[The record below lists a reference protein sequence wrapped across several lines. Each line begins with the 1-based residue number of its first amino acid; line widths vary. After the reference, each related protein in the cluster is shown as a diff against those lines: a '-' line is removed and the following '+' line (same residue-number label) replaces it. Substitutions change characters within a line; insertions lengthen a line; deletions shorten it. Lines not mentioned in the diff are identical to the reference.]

1 MSTNVAWRISDV
13 LKTAK
18 DKQVGFKARYF
29 MAFFAYMAISV
40 VIELTREWV
49 FGSSD
54 DGSVTAVV
62 AEAVIALLMMPLGV
76 GLGLLG
82 IRRASG
88 RDTPVSTLWEPYT
101 MAVPLLIM
109 FILMGV
115 LIVGG
120 LLLLI
125 LPGIY
130 LAIAYSFAP
139 YLIIE
144 KGLGVWESLETS
156 RKAITQYWWR
166 YFGLMLVSGLLVIAG
181 IIPLF
186 IGLIWVLP
194 LITIA
199 AGEVFVET
207 FNDST
212 TQGVEESE
220 EAPTI
225 G

>member
-29 MAFFAYMAISV
+29 MAFVAYMAISV

-220 EAPTI
+220 DLPTI

>member
-29 MAFFAYMAISV
+29 MAFVAYMAISV

-220 EAPTI
+220 DLPTI
-225 G
+225 S

>member
-1 MSTNVAWRISDV
+1 MSTPVTWRISDV

-18 DKQVGFKARYF
+18 DKQIGFKASYF
-29 MAFFAYMAISV
+29 MAFVAYMAISIV
-40 VIELTREWV
+40 VELARDAL
-49 FGSSD
+49 FGASA
-54 DGSVTAVV
+54 DGAVTAVV
-62 AEAVIALLMMPLGV
+62 AEAVIGLLMIPLGV

-88 RDTPVSTLWEPYT
+88 HETPVRTLWEPYT
-101 MAVPLLIM
+101 MAIPLLIM

-120 LLLLI
+120 LVLLI

-144 KGLGVWESLETS
+144 KGMGVWESLETS

-166 YFGLMLVSGLLVIAG
+166 YFGLMLVSALLIIAG

-194 LITIA
+194 IVTIA

-207 FNDST
+207 FNEPT
-212 TQGVEESE
+212 TKNIEGSQ
-220 EAPTI
+220 EASGTD
-225 G
+225 

>member
-18 DKQVGFKARYF
+18 DKQVGFKASYF
-29 MAFFAYMAISV
+29 MAFVAYMAISV

-109 FILMGV
+109 FILMGI

-144 KGLGVWESLETS
+144 KGMGVWESLETS

-207 FNDST
+207 FSEPT
-212 TQGVEESE
+212 TKDIEGSQ
-220 EAPTI
+220 EAA
-225 G
+225 GDD

>member
-29 MAFFAYMAISV
+29 MAFVAYMAISV

-88 RDTPVSTLWEPYT
+88 RDTPVRTLWEPYT

>member
-18 DKQVGFKARYF
+18 DKQVGFKASYF
-29 MAFFAYMAISV
+29 MAFVAYMAISI

-109 FILMGV
+109 FILMGILV
-115 LIVGG
+115 VGG

-144 KGLGVWESLETS
+144 KGMGVWESLETS

-207 FNDST
+207 FSEPT
-212 TQGVEESE
+212 TKDIEGSQ
-220 EAPTI
+220 EAA
-225 G
+225 GDD

>member
-18 DKQVGFKARYF
+18 DKQVGFKASYF
-29 MAFFAYMAISV
+29 MAFVAYMAISV

-166 YFGLMLVSGLLVIAG
+166 YFGLMLVSALLIIAG

-194 LITIA
+194 IVTIA

-207 FNDST
+207 FNDSI

>member
-1 MSTNVAWRISDV
+1 
-13 LKTAK
+13 
-18 DKQVGFKARYF
+18 
-29 MAFFAYMAISV
+29 MAI
-40 VIELTREWV
+40 
-49 FGSSD
+49 
-54 DGSVTAVV
+54 
-62 AEAVIALLMMPLGV
+62 
-76 GLGLLG
+76 
-82 IRRASG
+82 
-88 RDTPVSTLWEPYT
+88 
-101 MAVPLLIM
+101 PLLIM

-120 LLLLI
+120 LVLLI

-144 KGLGVWESLETS
+144 KGMGVWESLETS

-166 YFGLMLVSGLLVIAG
+166 YFGLMLVSSLLIIAG

-194 LITIA
+194 IVTIA

-207 FNDST
+207 F
-212 TQGVEESE
+212 SE
-220 EAPTI
+220 PKTKDIEGSQEAS
-225 G
+225 GAD

>member
-1 MSTNVAWRISDV
+1 MSTPVTWRISDV

-18 DKQVGFKARYF
+18 DKQIGFKASYF
-29 MAFFAYMAISV
+29 MAFVAYMAISIV
-40 VIELTREWV
+40 VELARDAL
-49 FGSSD
+49 FGASADGAVTSD
-54 DGSVTAVV
+54 V

-88 RDTPVSTLWEPYT
+88 RDTPVRTLWEPYT
-101 MAVPLLIM
+101 MAIPLLIM

-120 LLLLI
+120 LVLLI

-144 KGLGVWESLETS
+144 KGMGVWESLETS

-166 YFGLMLVSGLLVIAG
+166 YFGLMLVSALLIIAG

-194 LITIA
+194 IVTIA

-207 FNDST
+207 FNEPT
-212 TQGVEESE
+212 TKNIEGSQ
-220 EAPTI
+220 EASGTD
-225 G
+225 

>member
-18 DKQVGFKARYF
+18 DKQVGFKASYF
-29 MAFFAYMAISV
+29 MAFVAYMAISV

-144 KGLGVWESLETS
+144 KRLGVWESLETS

-166 YFGLMLVSGLLVIAG
+166 YFGLMTVSGLLVIAG

-194 LITIA
+194 IITIA

-207 FNDST
+207 FNDSI

>member
-18 DKQVGFKARYF
+18 DKQVGFKASYF
-29 MAFFAYMAISV
+29 MAFVAYMAISI

>member
-18 DKQVGFKARYF
+18 DKQVGFKASYF
-29 MAFFAYMAISV
+29 MAFVAYMAISV

-49 FGSSD
+49 IGSSD

-144 KGLGVWESLETS
+144 KRLGVWESLETS

-166 YFGLMLVSGLLVIAG
+166 YFGLMLVSALLIIAG

-194 LITIA
+194 IVTIA

-207 FNDST
+207 FNDSI

>member
-1 MSTNVAWRISDV
+1 MSTNVAWRISDI

-29 MAFFAYMAISV
+29 MAFVAYMAISV

>member
-18 DKQVGFKARYF
+18 DKQVGFKASYF
-29 MAFFAYMAISV
+29 MAFVAYMAISV

-88 RDTPVSTLWEPYT
+88 RDTPLSTLWEPYT
-101 MAVPLLIM
+101 MAIPLLIM

-125 LPGIY
+125 LPVIY

-144 KGLGVWESLETS
+144 KRLGVWESLETS

-166 YFGLMLVSGLLVIAG
+166 YFGLMLVSALLIIAG

-194 LITIA
+194 IVTIA

-207 FNDST
+207 FNDSI

>member
-18 DKQVGFKARYF
+18 DKQVGFKASYF
-29 MAFFAYMAISV
+29 MAFVAYMAISV

>member
-1 MSTNVAWRISDV
+1 
-13 LKTAK
+13 
-18 DKQVGFKARYF
+18 
-29 MAFFAYMAISV
+29 MAI
-40 VIELTREWV
+40 
-49 FGSSD
+49 
-54 DGSVTAVV
+54 
-62 AEAVIALLMMPLGV
+62 
-76 GLGLLG
+76 
-82 IRRASG
+82 
-88 RDTPVSTLWEPYT
+88 
-101 MAVPLLIM
+101 PLLIM

-120 LLLLI
+120 LVLLI

-144 KGLGVWESLETS
+144 KGMGVWESLETS

-166 YFGLMLVSGLLVIAG
+166 YFCLMLVSALLIIAG

-194 LITIA
+194 IVTIA

-207 FNDST
+207 FSEPT
-212 TQGVEESE
+212 TKNIEGSQ
-220 EAPTI
+220 EASGTD
-225 G
+225 

>member
-29 MAFFAYMAISV
+29 MAFVAYMAISI

>member
-18 DKQVGFKARYF
+18 DKQVGFKASYF
-29 MAFFAYMAISV
+29 MAFVAYMAISV

-88 RDTPVSTLWEPYT
+88 GDTPLSTLWEPYT
-101 MAVPLLIM
+101 MAIPLLIM

-115 LIVGG
+115 MIVGG
-120 LLLLI
+120 LVLLI

-166 YFGLMLVSGLLVIAG
+166 YFGLMLASVLLIIAG

-212 TQGVEESE
+212 TQGAEESE
-220 EAPTI
+220 ESPTT